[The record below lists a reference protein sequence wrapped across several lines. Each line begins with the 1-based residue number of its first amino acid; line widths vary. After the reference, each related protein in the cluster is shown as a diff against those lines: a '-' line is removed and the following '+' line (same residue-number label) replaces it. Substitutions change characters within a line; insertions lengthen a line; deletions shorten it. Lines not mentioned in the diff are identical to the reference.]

1 MKHPIVTLAAL
12 LLIAGALLWPSGV
25 QAVDMADYA
34 NSPIFVGNVVPPNIL
49 LLMDNSGSMNYRAY
63 QDAFDTSKKYFGVFD
78 SLECYSYGSNKF
90 TPDPAANP
98 SSPGTCGTSYP
109 WSGNLLNYATMRRM
123 DIVKWVM
130 VGGLCSVGRS
140 DKGGCGQLKGQDT
153 FDPLCCLDQTGSV
166 TVAQAT
172 NRMPAANIPSSGNV
186 YFHIMGSINSLKGS
200 FCVDND
206 SSQPSGSNCS
216 DSDSYGETNWQIKAD
231 QIEDVT
237 GVIQEV
243 GTKAR
248 FGLMQFKGS
257 GDGGKVT
264 NDVGGNTVNMISAIE
279 NTTPSTYTPLAE
291 SLYEAGR
298 YFAQIAPAYTNTD
311 YSYNVTTKDP
321 FYFQQPEWAST
332 SQYVT
337 CCKSFVII
345 FTDGEPTKDTNVP
358 SDMQDYADAIH
369 GAHCQGATTA
379 DTCVGHKD
387 NYGTNGSHY
396 LDDVAYYVHKND
408 LRQAT
413 IPKFNLDGT
422 DATTKDQVPTKPL
435 EGNQN
440 LTVYTFYAF
449 GQAIGREIL
458 QAAAK
463 AGGFEDSNK
472 NGLPDLTSEWD
483 RVNNYTGAAG
493 ADGLPDTYF
502 ESADADTL
510 KDRLLAAITSILQ
523 RSASGTSVSVLATSS
538 TGDGTLYQAYFFP
551 QEPDSTVK
559 WTGYTQGLF
568 VDESGNMR
576 EDSDGDGKLVYKN
589 DSIILT
595 RYDSASGEVRVDRYK
610 DLDEDGQADGA
621 AFETDKKLK
630 DIKPIWEAGRR
641 LALKDPST
649 RKILTWVDTDK
660 DSIGPG
666 LGDTDEQI
674 EFTQANVATLSP
686 YLRPGAAPFTAANII
701 DFIRGVQVASMRD
714 RKITVKDDAGS
725 SALQVW
731 KLGDPINSSP
741 TVVGAPKERYD
752 VIYGDSSYTA
762 FFTKYKNRRLV
773 AYVGANDG
781 MLHAFNGGFYH
792 RGDNSD
798 TTSATERGYFTT
810 AANDN
815 TGAIKLGEELWGFIP
830 YQLLPH
836 LQWLAREDYSHVY
849 YVDLKPRVTDVRIFA
864 DDTKHPG
871 GWGTILIGGFRLGGS
886 CDKCVASTGG
896 PTMSIT
902 ADFGSGSETRVFYS
916 AYFVLDITDPESDPV
931 LLWSFSQADLGLTTS
946 YPTVLRVK
954 PACASC
960 DKTDNSDAKWFM
972 VVGSGPTG
980 YNGSS
985 AQAGKIF
992 AINMATGPTTVAS
1005 FATGDANSFVGDVIA
1020 LDAQLDYRVDTA
1032 YAGNVISNGNNT
1044 PKWIGKLYRL
1054 TTGSGSIDTAV
1065 WGMNSGGN
1073 RVPSVLLSTFPDGGT
1088 TKVGPITAAPT
1099 VSSDDSN
1106 NIWVYFG
1113 TGRLYSTDDKSN
1125 KDTQYF
1131 FGVKDPVMTGTCAEA
1146 GCPEQNKLVNV
1157 SAAEVCTS
1165 GCTDNKQVSG
1175 VGSVTDLLGTDTTTT
1190 LQGLVG
1196 SKHGWYTTLLPV
1208 SGIPEGERDVT
1219 TPTIINGIVFFSTF
1233 TPDVNTVCES
1243 AGSGKLY
1250 ALFYQT
1256 GSAYKESVIGTT
1268 ESGGKTTVK
1277 KSISL
1282 GVGLSSQLAVHMG
1295 AQGSGAAGSSSGAG
1309 SQGGVS
1315 VVSQGGG
1322 GDVRIM
1328 HVNVGPGSQS
1338 RFLSWIS
1345 QRD

>member
-1 MKHPIVTLAAL
+1 MKHPVVTIVSL
-12 LLIAGALLWPSGV
+12 LLAGGLLWPAGV
-25 QAVDMADYA
+25 QAISMADYE
-34 NSPIFVGNVVPPNIL
+34 NTPVFVSKAVPPNIL
-49 LLMDNSGSMNYRAY
+49 LLMDNSGSMASSAY
-63 QDAFDTSKKYFGVFD
+63 HNNNEVYVSTKSYNGYFAPT
-78 SLECYSYGSNKF
+78 LCYSYAANKF
-90 TPDPAANP
+90 KPGPARASVAP
-98 SSPGTCGTSYP
+98 TCGGATP
-109 WSGNLLNYATMRRM
+109 WDGNFLNYMTMSRM
-123 DIVKWVM
+123 EIAKWVM
-130 VGGLCSVGRS
+130 MGGKCTPRS
-140 DKGGCGQLKGQDT
+140 INGTCFPGGTLVQETTDRFVAFAASADGVTPYTGTRC
-153 FDPLCCLDQTGSV
+153 FDRAGGTL
-166 TVAQAT
+166 
-172 NRMPAANIPSSGNV
+172 NV
-186 YFHIMGSINSLKGS
+186 YSTSSCSSSITGFTLKAEIASEPEG
-200 FCVDND
+200 
-206 SSQPSGSNCS
+206 
-216 DSDSYGETNWQIKAD
+216 I
-231 QIEDVT
+231 
-237 GVIQEV
+237 IQQV
-243 GTKAR
+243 GNKAR
-248 FGLMQFKGS
+248 FGLMEFKGA
-257 GDGGKVT
+257 GDGGKVLA
-264 NDVGGNTVNMISAIE
+264 DVGGNLISMVNAIE
-279 NTTPSTYTPLAE
+279 GTTAATWTPLAE
-291 SLYEAGR
+291 SLYEATR
-298 YFAQIAPAYTNTD
+298 YFAQVAPAYTNTD

-321 FYFQQPEWAST
+321 FYFQKPDWAST

-345 FTDGEPTKDTNVP
+345 FTDGEPTTDTNVP
-358 SDMQDYADAIH
+358 TGLQDHAHAIH
-369 GAHCQGATTA
+369 GAHCTGATTSA
-379 DTCVGHKD
+379 TCVGHKT
-387 NYGTNGSHY
+387 NYPSSGTHY
-396 LDDVAYYVHKND
+396 LDDIAYYAHTTD

-413 IPKFNLDGT
+413 IPKFNLDNT
-422 DATTKDQVPTKPL
+422 NATGKDLT
-435 EGNQN
+435 GNQN
-440 LTVYTFYAF
+440 LTIYTFYAF

-458 QAAAK
+458 QSAAK
-463 AGGFEDSNK
+463 AGGFEDSNG
-472 NGLPDLTSEWD
+472 NNLPDLTSEWD
-483 RVNNYTGAAG
+483 RVNNNTGAAG

-502 ESADADTL
+502 ESADADDL
-510 KDRLLAAITSILQ
+510 KDRLLASITSILQ
-523 RSASGTSVSVLATSS
+523 RSSSGTAVSVLASSS

-576 EDSDGDGKLVYKN
+576 EDSDGDGKLIYKN
-589 DSIILT
+589 DYIILT

-649 RKILTWVDTDK
+649 RKILTWVDGDK
-660 DSIGPG
+660 DGIGPG
-666 LGDTDEQI
+666 LGDTGEQI
-674 EFTQANVATLSP
+674 EFAQANVATLSP

-701 DFIRGVQVASMRD
+701 DFIRGTQVSGMRD
-714 RKITVKDDAGS
+714 RKITTKDDAGNS
-725 SALQVW
+725 GLQVW
-731 KLGDPINSSP
+731 KLGDPINSTP
-741 TVVGAPKERYD
+741 TVVGAPKERFD

-762 FFTKYKNRRLV
+762 FFTKYKNRRMV

-781 MLHAFNGGFYH
+781 MLHAINGGFYH
-792 RGDNSD
+792 RGDD
-798 TTSATERGYFTT
+798 TGTSSATERGYFTT

-815 TGAIKLGEELWGFIP
+815 TGTIKLGEELWGFIP

-849 YVDLKPRVTDVRIFA
+849 YVDLKPKVADVRIFA
-864 DDTKHPG
+864 DDAKHPG
-871 GWGTILIGGFRLGGS
+871 GWGTVLIGGFRLGGS

-946 YPTVLRVK
+946 YPAVLRVK

-980 YNGSS
+980 YDGGS

-1005 FATGDANSFVGDVIA
+1005 FATGDANSFVGDVIT
-1020 LDAQLDYRVDTA
+1020 LDAQLDYRVDAT
-1032 YAGNVISNGNNT
+1032 YAGNMINIGTSSASS
-1044 PKWIGKLYRL
+1044 WIGKMHRL
-1054 TTGSGSIDTAV
+1054 TTGSGSTDTAV
-1065 WGMNSGGN
+1065 WGINSGGN
-1073 RVPSVLLSTFPDGGT
+1073 RVPTVLLSTFPDGGT

-1106 NIWVYFG
+1106 NIWVYWG
-1113 TGRLYSTDDKSN
+1113 TGRLYSDKDKSN

-1146 GCPEQNKLVNV
+1146 SCGEQNKLVNV
-1157 SAAEVCTS
+1157 SAATVCTS
-1165 GCTDNKQVSG
+1165 GCTNQ
-1175 VGSVTDLLGTDTTTT
+1175 VTDANNANVTTVLGTDTTTT

-1196 SKHGWYTTLLPV
+1196 SKHGWYTTLLPA
-1208 SGIPEGERDVT
+1208 SGTQEGERDVA
-1219 TPTIINGIVFFSTF
+1219 TPIVLGGIVFFSTF
-1233 TPDVNTVCES
+1233 TPDTGNVCSS

-1268 ESGGKTTVK
+1268 ESGGKTTVNR
-1277 KSISL
+1277 SISL
-1282 GVGLSSQLAVHMG
+1282 GVGLSSQMAVHMG
-1295 AQGSGAAGSSSGAG
+1295 AQGTGTAGTSGGSG

-1315 VVSQGGG
+1315 LIGQSSTGTITKVS
-1322 GDVRIM
+1322 
-1328 HVNVGPGSQS
+1328 VNPALGSQS
-1338 RFLSWIS
+1338 RFLSWIN

>member
-1 MKHPIVTLAAL
+1 
-12 LLIAGALLWPSGV
+12 
-25 QAVDMADYA
+25 
-34 NSPIFVGNVVPPNIL
+34 
-49 LLMDNSGSMNYRAY
+49 
-63 QDAFDTSKKYFGVFD
+63 
-78 SLECYSYGSNKF
+78 
-90 TPDPAANP
+90 
-98 SSPGTCGTSYP
+98 
-109 WSGNLLNYATMRRM
+109 MRRI

-130 VGGLCSVGRS
+130 VGGFCSISRS
-140 DKGGCGQLKGQDT
+140 DKGGCKQLKGQDS
-153 FDPLCCLDQTGSV
+153 FDGCCQDQTQSV

-172 NRMPAANIPSSGNV
+172 GRMPAAYIPSSGNV
-186 YFHIMGSINSLKGS
+186 YFHMMGSSNSLKGS

-206 SSQPSGSNCS
+206 STKPSGNDC
-216 DSDSYGETNWQIKAD
+216 DDGGTYVETKWQIKAD
-231 QIEDVT
+231 QIEEIT
-237 GVIQEV
+237 GVIQDV
-243 GTKAR
+243 GSKAR
-248 FGLMQFKGS
+248 FGMMQFKGS

-298 YFAQIAPAYTNTD
+298 YFAQIAPAYTNSD

-337 CCKSFVII
+337 CCKSFVIV

-358 SDMQDYADAIH
+358 TALQDYAHDIH
-369 GAHCQGATTA
+369 GAHCTGATTA
-379 DTCVGHKD
+379 DTCVGHKT
-387 NYGTNGSHY
+387 NYGTSGSHY

-413 IPKFNLDGT
+413 IPSFNLDST
-422 DATTKDQVPTKPL
+422 DATGKDLT
-435 EGNQN
+435 GTQN

-449 GQAIGREIL
+449 GQDIGREVL

-463 AGGFEDSNK
+463 AGGFEDSNGNK
-472 NGLPDLTSEWD
+472 LPDLTSEWD

-493 ADGLPDTYF
+493 ADGIPDTYF

-576 EDSDGDGKLVYKN
+576 EDSDGDGKLIYKN
-589 DSIILT
+589 DYIIQT

-649 RKILTWVDTDK
+649 RKVLTWVDTDK
-660 DSIGPG
+660 DGVGPG
-666 LGDTDEQI
+666 LGDTGEQI

-701 DFIRGVQVASMRD
+701 DFIRGTQVSSMRD
-714 RKITVKDDAGS
+714 RKVLVTDDAGN

-731 KLGDPINSSP
+731 KLGDPINSTP
-741 TVVGAPKERYD
+741 TVVGAPKERFD

-781 MLHAFNGGFYH
+781 MLHAINGGFYH
-792 RGDNSD
+792 RGDD
-798 TTSATERGYFTT
+798 TGTSSATERGYFTT

-815 TGAIKLGEELWGFIP
+815 TGTIKLGEELWGFIP

-849 YVDLKPRVTDVRIFA
+849 YVDLKPKVADVRIFA

-871 GWGTILIGGFRLGGS
+871 GWGTVLIGGFRLGGS

-946 YPTVLRVK
+946 YPAVLRVK
-954 PACASC
+954 PACVGC

-980 YNGSS
+980 YDGKS

-992 AINMATGPTTVAS
+992 AVNMATGPTTVAS
-1005 FATGDANSFVGDVIA
+1005 FATGDANSFVGDVIT
-1020 LDAQLDYRVDTA
+1020 LDAQLDYRVDAT
-1032 YAGNVISNGNNT
+1032 YAGNVISNGNLT
-1044 PKWIGKLYRL
+1044 PNWIGKMYRL
-1054 TTGSGSIDTAV
+1054 TTGSGSTDTAA
-1065 WGMNSGGN
+1065 WGVDSGGN
-1073 RVPSVLLSTFPDGGT
+1073 RVPTVLLSTFPEGGT

-1106 NIWVYFG
+1106 NIWVYWG
-1113 TGRLYSTDDKSN
+1113 TGRLYSDKDKSN
-1125 KDTQYF
+1125 KDTQHF
-1131 FGVKDPVMTGTCAEA
+1131 FGVKDPAMTGTCAEA
-1146 GCPEQNKLVNV
+1146 GCGEQNKLVNV
-1157 SAAEVCTS
+1157 SAATVCTS
-1165 GCTDNKQVSG
+1165 GCTNQVTDANNA
-1175 VGSVTDLLGTDTTTT
+1175 SVTDVLGTDTTTT

-1208 SGIPEGERDVT
+1208 SGTQEGERDVA
-1219 TPTIINGIVFFSTF
+1219 TPIVLGGIVFFSTF
-1233 TPDVNTVCES
+1233 TPDTGNVCAS

-1268 ESGGKTTVK
+1268 ESGGKTTVN

-1282 GVGLSSQLAVHMG
+1282 GVGLSSQMAVHMG
-1295 AQGSGAAGSSSGAG
+1295 AQGSGTAGSSSGSG

-1315 VVSQGGG
+1315 LIGQSSTGTITKVS
-1322 GDVRIM
+1322 
-1328 HVNVGPGSQS
+1328 VNPALGSQS